1 MYLHVVDRNSY
12 PIGVVKARVGLVT
25 QAGKISRMTDKTIW
39 VVGKSGFEQMYRR
52 SDGPFPSCSKT
63 YAGKGFIPKS
73 EWDIVVANASK
84 LITEIDR
91 HMRYSSKNEIDPKKI
106 LGLVHH
112 LSESDELKTDADARL
127 KWIDDNIELTPVAL
141 PKIAKWIDDNIVQT
155 KEIAV

>member
-1 MYLHVVDRNSY
+1 MYLHVVDRNSH

-39 VVGKSGFEQMYRR
+39 VVGKSGYEQMYRR
-52 SDGPFPSCSKT
+52 SDGPFPSSTKT
-63 YAGKGFIPKS
+63 CAGKGFIPKS

-84 LITEIDR
+84 LITEMHTR
-91 HMRYSSKNEIDPKKI
+91 CYSSKNDIDGRKI

-112 LSESDELKTDADARL
+112 ISESDELRTDADARL
-127 KWIDDNIELTPVAL
+127 KWISENFDLTPVAL
-141 PKIAKWIDDNIVQT
+141 PKIAKWIDDNIIQT